1 MNALALTASRRL
13 VAPVEQYNDS
23 PSAGYT
29 RSLDERFPY
38 MRSSVTPI
46 YAMDEPAKRIAPHQ
60 WALYATFTFASIFI
74 TCFIFLERN
83 T

>member
-1 MNALALTASRRL
+1 MSTLTDPHRR
-13 VAPVEQYNDS
+13 VQAVEQYNDS

-29 RSLDERFPY
+29 HSLDERFPY

-46 YAMDEPAKRIAPHQ
+46 HAMDEPAKRIEPHQ
-60 WALYATFTFASIFI
+60 WALYAAFTLASIFI